1 MKNKYYIFKMNSV
14 FLNIISII
22 IFFIMCIITYLI
34 YKEKV
39 YDMIG
44 MPMNISVL
52 LMIPYL
58 ILHEL
63 IHSFSYVIHG
73 ANFKNITYG
82 IHLDKGIMCCLC
94 KQNITKKNI
103 LFSLLYPFITIGV
116 VTYILGILLNNYIL
130 IILSIVNI
138 SGCSGDLIMF
148 YDLLKIKNFEYSE
161 YDDPMAFGLYSS
173 NNLSKLKLIGL
184 EYVREKQDLEKN
196 DLKKISVSR
205 ASLIMLIIFF
215 AFAIF
220 NLLILGK

>member
-1 MKNKYYIFKMNSV
+1 MKKKYYLFKMNSMI
-14 FLNIISII
+14 LNIISII
-22 IFFIMCIITYLI
+22 IFIIMCTITYLI
-34 YKEKV
+34 YKEKI
-39 YDMIG
+39 YDMVG
-44 MPMNISVL
+44 LSMAISVL

-63 IHSFSYVIHG
+63 VHSFSYVIHG

-173 NNLSKLKLIGL
+173 NDLSKLKLIGL
-184 EYVREKQDLEKN
+184 EYVGDKQQLEKN
-196 DLKKISVSR
+196 DLKKVS
-205 ASLIMLIIFF
+205 INKIGIVMLIIFLV
-215 AFAIF
+215 FAII
-220 NLLILGK
+220 NVLANY

>member
-1 MKNKYYIFKMNSV
+1 MKKKYYLFKMNGL

-22 IFFIMCIITYLI
+22 IFIVMCIITYLI
-34 YKEKV
+34 YREKV
-39 YDMIG
+39 YYMIG
-44 MPMNISVL
+44 IPMRISVL

-63 IHSFSYVIHG
+63 VHSFSYIIHG

-82 IHLDKGIMCCLC
+82 MHLDKGIMCCLC

-103 LFSLLYPFITIGV
+103 LLSLLYPFVTIGII
-116 VTYILGILLNNYIL
+116 TYILGIILNNYIL

-161 YDDPMAFGLYSS
+161 YDDPMAFGLYSYDD
-173 NNLSKLKLIGL
+173 LSKLKLTGL
-184 EYVREKQDLEKN
+184 EYVGDKQELEKN
-196 DLKKISVSR
+196 DLKKVTVSKISI
-205 ASLIMLIIFF
+205 AMIIIFF
-215 AFAIF
+215 VFAII
-220 NLLILGK
+220 NVLVNN

>member
-1 MKNKYYIFKMNSV
+1 MKNKYYIFKMNSMI
-14 FLNIISII
+14 LNIISII
-22 IFFIMCIITYLI
+22 IFIIMCTITYLI
-34 YKEKV
+34 YKEKI
-39 YDMIG
+39 YDMVVLS
-44 MPMNISVL
+44 MAISVL

-63 IHSFSYVIHG
+63 VHSFSYVIHG
-73 ANFKNITYG
+73 ANFKNIIYG

-173 NNLSKLKLIGL
+173 NDLSKL
-184 EYVREKQDLEKN
+184 N
-196 DLKKISVSR
+196 
-205 ASLIMLIIFF
+205 
-215 AFAIF
+215 
-220 NLLILGK
+220 